1 MSRFDY
7 IHLLE
12 KIGEKGRSLYGKDYA
27 IADIDRPVVT
37 KLIAYFLHD
46 EDVAEKENIDLKKG
60 LLLTGPIGCGK
71 TALMRIISHLC
82 LPDHR
87 PYLKS
92 SVDVTLEFNELGSDV
107 ILKYSKRAFN
117 PYRKMPVAYCFDDVG
132 QESIVNFWGNKINL
146 MGQIL
151 FTRYNLMHSHEMVTH
166 VITKL
171 NATEL
176 AAMYGEEMR
185 SRMREMFN
193 LIAFHP
199 ESRDKRR

>member
-7 IHLLE
+7 IYLLD
-12 KIGEKGRSLYGKDYA
+12 KIEEKGKILYGKAYA
-27 IADIDRPVVT
+27 IDDIDRPVMT
-37 KLIAYFLHD
+37 KLIAYFLQD
-46 EDVAEKENIDLKKG
+46 EEVAEKENLDLKKG

-71 TALMRIISHLC
+71 TALMRIMSHLC

-92 SVDVTLEFNELGSDV
+92 AIDVNLEFGELGSDV

-117 PYRKMPVAYCFDDVG
+117 PYRKIPVSYCFDDVG
-132 QESIVNFWGNKINL
+132 QEAIVNFWGNKINL
-146 MGQIL
+146 IGQIL
-151 FTRYNLMHSHEMVTH
+151 FTRYNLMHSHGMVTH

-176 AAMYGEEMR
+176 ETVYGDQMR

-193 LIAFHP
+193 LIAFQP